1 MQNVFFNQDNL
12 IAEKSII
19 EELKIPSLVLMENAG
34 RNSADFILSHFKLH
48 TYRSIIIIAGKG
60 NNAGDGFVI
69 ARYLIEKNHPV
80 SLILVYDEKEL
91 KDDALINF
99 NKLKNLNS
107 DKLKISDLNNLQIH
121 DFENSLIIDNIFG
134 IGFKGYPDEKSKY
147 IIDIINSVTS
157 AAIVSV
163 DIPSCLQQY
172 NQESICVEADCTLS
186 MGAYKFDTLFNKG
199 KEASGNVNL
208 IDIGV
213 NFNDFK
219 DRNLKK
225 IFRLEK
231 SDIKLQKRDAN
242 ANKYTTGKVFVLAG
256 SKGYTGAAYLCTT
269 SAMRIGSGAV
279 IIAYPESLDAIIE
292 EKITEPVK
300 LPLAETEDGGL
311 SFDNFDTLKEKV
323 EWSDCTLIGPGIG
336 RNENTLSLVRKLVSD
351 VKANYI
357 IDADG
362 IFAFKDNLEL
372 LKNSISKIILTPHTG
387 EFANLLNLT
396 SQDVV
401 NDFYNLSK
409 NFAKE
414 YNVILV
420 LKGAPTII
428 TDGEYFYIN
437 SLGKENLAS
446 FGTGDVLSGI
456 ISGLFSQSKEAA
468 QSAINGVLIHGYI
481 SEKLYNEFGSDSLM
495 ASDMLENLKTVKKE
509 IGYNE

>member
-19 EELKIPSLVLMENAG
+19 EDLKIPSIELMENAG

-69 ARYLIEKNHPV
+69 ARRLIEKNHPV
-80 SLILVYDEKEL
+80 NLILVYDEKEL
-91 KDDALINF
+91 KGDALINL
-99 NKLKNLNS
+99 NKLKNLKS
-107 DKLKISDLNNLQIH
+107 DKLKISDLNNLQIY
-121 DFENSLIIDNIFG
+121 DFENSLIIDCIFG

-147 IIDIINSVTS
+147 IIDIINSVAS
-157 AAIVSV
+157 ATVVSV

-186 MGAYKFDTLFNKG
+186 MGAYKFDTLFYKG
-199 KEASGNVNL
+199 SEASGNVNL
-208 IDIGV
+208 VDIGV
-213 NFNDFK
+213 SYDDFHK
-219 DRNLKK
+219 RNLQKF
-225 IFRLEK
+225 FRIEK
-231 SDIKLQKRDAN
+231 SDIKLKKREAN
-242 ANKYTTGKVFVLAG
+242 ANKYTTGKIFIIAG
-256 SKGYTGAAYLCTT
+256 SKGYTGAAYLCST
-269 SAMRIGSGAV
+269 SAMRIGSGAAM
-279 IIAYPESLDAIIE
+279 IAYPESLDAIIE
-292 EKITEPVK
+292 EKTTEPVK

-311 SFDNFDTLKEKV
+311 SFDNFDAIKEKIS
-323 EWSDCTLIGPGIG
+323 WSDCTLIGPGIG
-336 RNENTLSLVRKLVSD
+336 RNENTLSLVRHLVTD
-351 VKANYI
+351 VKANYV

-372 LKNSISKIILTPHTG
+372 LKKSNSKIILTPHTG

-396 SQDVV
+396 SQDVID
-401 NDFYNLSK
+401 DFYNLSK
-409 NFAKE
+409 YFAKE
-414 YNVILV
+414 YKVILV

-437 SLGKENLAS
+437 SLGKENLAT

-456 ISGLFSQSKEAA
+456 ISGLFAQSGNAM

-509 IGYNE
+509 IGYNA

>member
-19 EELKIPSLVLMENAG
+19 EELKIPSLELMENAG

-69 ARYLIEKNHPV
+69 ARYLIEKNYPV

-91 KDDALINF
+91 KGDALINF
-99 NKLKNLNS
+99 NKLKNLSS
-107 DKLKISDLNNLQIH
+107 DKLKISDLNNLKIH
-121 DFENSLIIDNIFG
+121 DFENSLIIDSIFG

-147 IIDIINSVTS
+147 IIDIINSISSSTV
-157 AAIVSV
+157 VSI
-163 DIPSCLQQY
+163 DIPSCLQKY
-172 NQESICVEADCTLS
+172 NQESISVDADCTLS
-186 MGAYKFDTLFNKG
+186 MGAYKFDTLFYKG
-199 KEASGNVNL
+199 REASGNVNL

-213 NFNDFK
+213 SYRDFK
-219 DRNLKK
+219 DRNIQK
-225 IFRLEK
+225 IFLLEK
-231 SDIKLQKRDAN
+231 SDIKLQKREAN
-242 ANKYTTGKVFVLAG
+242 ANKYTSGKVFVLAG

-300 LPLAETEDGGL
+300 LPLEETEDGGL
-311 SFDNFDTLKEKV
+311 SFDNFDALKEKI

-351 VKANYI
+351 VKGNYV

-372 LKNSISKIILTPHTG
+372 LKKSNSKVILTPHTG

-396 SQDVV
+396 SQDVI
-401 NDFYNLSK
+401 NDFFNLSK
-409 NFAKE
+409 NFAKK

-437 SLGKENLAS
+437 SLGKENLAT

-456 ISGLFSQSKEAA
+456 ISGLFSQSKDAM
-468 QSAINGVLIHGYI
+468 QSAINGILIHGYI
-481 SEKLYNEFGSDSLM
+481 SEKLYNEYGSDSMM

-509 IGYNE
+509 IGHNE